1 MSASGVR
8 RRVVVTGIGLAT
20 PIGHDLDAASRSLRT
35 GRSGVR
41 RMPQWD
47 AIGALQTRLAGRI
60 DDLELTGRWPRKKVR
75 SMGRVALLATHA
87 SEQAVQDAGL
97 TAEELTSGAV
107 GLAHGST
114 HGSSHELEAFARRV
128 FTSQSLAGV
137 ESTGYLK
144 YMSHT
149 TAANLALFFG
159 IKGRVVPTCA
169 ACVSSSLAVGT
180 GYELVR
186 SGLAEVMICGGAE
199 ELHYM
204 HAAVFDVLFATST
217 RFNDRPAES
226 PRPFDR
232 QRDGLVVG
240 EGAATLVLEP
250 LERARARGARI
261 HCEILGYGSNCDG
274 THVTSPSVEG
284 MAGAMRLA
292 LADARLAPA
301 RVQYVNAHA
310 TATVVGDACESRAT
324 LEVLGPDV
332 AVSSTKGLTG
342 HTLGACGA
350 MELAFTVAMMRD
362 GFLAPT
368 TNLEEPGPDCAPLDY
383 VRNGPRQARVDVAMS
398 NNFAFGGLNTS
409 LVIGR
414 AP

>member
-1 MSASGVR
+1 VSVSDDR

-20 PIGHDLDAASRSLRT
+20 PVGHGLDAVSRALAT
-35 GRSGVR
+35 GQSGVA
-41 RMPQWD
+41 RMPEWD
-47 AIGALQTRLAGRI
+47 AVGELQTRLAGRI

-87 SEQAVQDAGL
+87 TEQAVRDAGL
-97 TAEELTSGAV
+97 SDDELTGGRV

-114 HGSSHELEAFARRV
+114 HGSSHELETFARRV
-128 FTSQSLAGV
+128 FTTESLAGV
-137 ESTGYLK
+137 GSSAYLK

-159 IKGRVVPTCA
+159 IRGRVVPTCA
-169 ACVSSSLAVGT
+169 ACVSSSLAIGT

-186 SGLAEVMICGGAE
+186 EGLVDVMICGGAE

-204 HAAVFDVLFATST
+204 HAAVFDVLYATST
-217 RFNDRPAES
+217 RFNDRPDAS

-232 QRDGLVVG
+232 ARDGLVVG
-240 EGAATLVLEP
+240 EGAATVVLETR
-250 LERARARGARI
+250 ERARARDA
-261 HCEILGYGSNCDG
+261 HVYCEILGYGSNCDG
-274 THVTSPSVEG
+274 THVTSPSVDG
-284 MAGAMRLA
+284 MATAMRLA
-292 LADARLAPA
+292 LGDARLAPE

-310 TATVVGDACESRAT
+310 TGTTVGDACESLAT
-324 LEVLGPDV
+324 HEVFGPAV
-332 AVSSTKGLTG
+332 AISSTKGSTG

-350 MELAFTVAMMRD
+350 MELAFCVAMMRD

-368 TNLEEPGPDCAPLDY
+368 RNLDDLDPACATLDY
-383 VRNGPRQARVDVAMS
+383 VRQSPRQARVDVAMT

-414 AP
+414 A